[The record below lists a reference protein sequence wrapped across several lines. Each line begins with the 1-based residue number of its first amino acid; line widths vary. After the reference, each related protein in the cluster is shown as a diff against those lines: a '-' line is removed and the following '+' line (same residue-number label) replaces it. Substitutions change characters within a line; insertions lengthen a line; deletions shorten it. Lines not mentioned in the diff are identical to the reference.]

1 MSVVR
6 SALYVFIWLLPF
18 VSAFALTGTLTLS
31 VLWSVVLLVLY
42 IFGVLRKG
50 IVANPLKIEN
60 LLLGGFFVF
69 VFIGYLINGFLEVK
83 PTNHLVAYF
92 VTVFIFFILINQV
105 MHGLGRSWDS
115 VWSIA
120 RVLFYSMMFVSIFT
134 MAEFAL
140 RVFAN
145 INVNDFI
152 PRPHRGVYVSSAL
165 DRLLARVRGFAEE
178 SGQHAMMME
187 TFAPVSIYF
196 ALNKW
201 DAPKIIRWACAVI
214 LGLSLLFT
222 FSAGAFIFLPL
233 AITFALGYFL
243 LFRHVRP
250 IYLMGGV
257 AVALLLNLATLP
269 LIGVTIVGLVVTIV
283 GGKIGGSASLSD
295 RTDRFSAFAEFY
307 ESADTFHR
315 IVGFGPSGFRVADLE
330 KSILSLYPTI
340 LFEGGLFGFLFFV
353 SFLAYIFYIIVKIEH
368 QVKVFLMIGFIS
380 CCSHYAIVAGYWRPW
395 LWFLCAL
402 ACLIYRTEIQEKRKK
417 EINE

>member
-31 VLWSVVLLVLY
+31 VLWSVVLLILY
-42 IFGVLRKG
+42 VFGVLRKG
-50 IVANPLKIEN
+50 LISNPFKVEN
-60 LLLGGFFVF
+60 ILLAGFFVF
-69 VFIGYLINGFLEVK
+69 VFIGYLINGFLQEK
-83 PTNHLVAYF
+83 PTNHLIAYF

-105 MHGLGRSWDS
+105 IHGLGRTWNS
-115 VWSIA
+115 VWNIVRA
-120 RVLFYSMMFVSIFT
+120 LFYSMLFVSLFT

-140 RVFAN
+140 RVFVD

-187 TFAPVSIYF
+187 TFGPVSIYF

-201 DAPKIIRWACAVI
+201 NAPQIIRWICAFI

-222 FSAGAFIFLPL
+222 FSAGAFIFLPI
-233 AITFALGYFL
+233 AMALSLSYFL
-243 LFRHVRP
+243 LFRHVKP
-250 IYLMGGV
+250 IYLLGGMGAAIV
-257 AVALLLNLATLP
+257 LNLATLP
-269 LIGVTIVGLVVTIV
+269 LIGVTIVGMVLTIV
-283 GGKIGGSASLSD
+283 GGKIGGSGSLSD

-340 LFEGGLFGFLFFV
+340 LFEGGLFGFLFFA
-353 SFLAYIFYIIVKIEH
+353 SFLAYILYIIIKIEH
-368 QVKVFLMIGFIS
+368 QIKIFLMIGFIS
-380 CCSHYAIVAGYWRPW
+380 CCSHYTIVAGYWRPW

-402 ACLIYRTEIQEKRKK
+402 ACLIYRTEIHEKRK
-417 EINE
+417 IDA